1 MTKEEIKALTEE
13 QVEARA
19 AELAEAAKAD
29 GADLEAIEAETLALE
44 ERRAQ
49 LIEQRKAD
57 AAAVAAGAGEVIEK
71 REEKKRMKTIEEIRS
86 SREYEEA
93 YANYIK
99 TGDKHELR
107 NIVTSVGIGN
117 AGEDAFPV
125 PYYLEQRIETSWN
138 DSRLWSA
145 IRRKTSI
152 KGIVRVPIEMTADPA
167 VVHDEN
173 TDRPAEENIT
183 FAEVTI
189 TPKMIK
195 KWVQITDELLSLS
208 GREFLDY
215 IYDEIEYQIIQA
227 VEKNVLQAIL
237 ASAQQ
242 RPGTL
247 LLSATVNAEAI
258 SATTILQALATLADG
273 ARNPVAIMNKSTFYE
288 FMALEDLQKRPIFN
302 VISENG
308 RPVYS
313 INGVEVI
320 FADAN
325 GIMDSEIPGTKLIFV
340 GDLDGLVVNLPNGDG
355 VDVVYD
361 PYTKAPDD
369 MVVITGKMLMG
380 AEVVKKN
387 FFCGVPVVPPLIDGG
402 NGDGN

>member
-29 GADLEAIEAETLALE
+29 NPDLEAIEAETLALE
-44 ERRAQ
+44 ERRKE

-71 REEKKRMKTIEEIRS
+71 REEKKRMKTIEEIRA

-99 TGDKHELR
+99 TGDKTEIRTL
-107 NIVTSVGIGN
+107 VTDATGAGGQNSVPIP
-117 AGEDAFPV
+117 A
-125 PYYLEQRIETSWN
+125 YLENKIEANWN
-138 DSRLWSA
+138 ESRLWSA
-145 IRRKTSI
+145 IRRKMST
-152 KGIVRVPIEMTADPA
+152 KGIVRVPIEMSADPA
-167 VVHDEN
+167 VEHNEGEE
-173 TDRPAEENIT
+173 RPAEEKIT
-183 FAEVTI
+183 FASALLQ
-189 TPKMIK
+189 PKMLK
-195 KWVQITDELLSLS
+195 KWIQITDEVLSLS

-215 IYDEIEYQIIQA
+215 IFDEIEYQIIQA
-227 VEKNVLQAIL
+227 AEKKVMMAIMISDG
-237 ASAQQ
+237 AV
-242 RPGTL
+242 PGTPA
-247 LLSATVNAEAI
+247 LSATVNADAI
-258 SATTILQALATLADG
+258 SATTVLQALATLADG
-273 ARNPVAIMNKSTFYE
+273 ARNPVAIMSKSTFYE

-325 GIMDSEIPGTKLIFV
+325 GILESTDPATDIFFV
-340 GDLDGLVVNLPNGDG
+340 GDLDGLIVNLPNGDA
-355 VDVVYD
+355 VDVIYD

-369 MVVITGKMLMG
+369 LVTITGKMMM
-380 AEVVKKN
+380 AAAVVKKG
-387 FFCGVPVVPPLIDGG
+387 FFCTVVVTPSEDDGNGG
-402 NGDGN
+402 N

>member
-71 REEKKRMKTIEEIRS
+71 REEKKRMKTIEEIRA

-99 TGDKHELR
+99 TGKDREVRTLL
-107 NIVTSVGIGN
+107 TD
-117 AGEDAFPV
+117 ATGEGGQNRV
-125 PYYLEQRIETSWN
+125 PIPTYLESKIETSWTE
-138 DSRLWSA
+138 SRLWSA
-145 IRRKTSI
+145 IRRKVSV
-152 KGIVRVPIEMTADPA
+152 KGIMRVRIEEYADPA
-167 VVHDEN
+167 VVHTEN
-173 TDRPAEENIT
+173 TERPAQEKIT
-183 FAEVTI
+183 FSTAVI
-189 TPKMIK
+189 TPKNVK
-195 KWVQITDELLSLS
+195 KWIEITDEVLGLS

-215 IYDEIEYQIIQA
+215 IYDEIEYKI
-227 VEKNVLQAIL
+227 VH
-237 ASAQQ
+237 
-242 RPGTL
+242 G
-247 LLSATVNAEAI
+247 AE
-258 SATTILQALATLADG
+258 SEVWTTIWESCVNSGAINDYMAPTELKPSVIFEALGRLADA
-273 ARNPVAIMNKSTFYE
+273 ARNPVALMSKATFYS
-288 FMALEDLQKRPIFN
+288 FMALTDLQGRPIYN
-302 VISENG
+302 VVTENG
-308 RPVYS
+308 KPSYY

-320 FADAN
+320 FVDAATTADDAN
-325 GIMDSEIPGTKLIFV
+325 YKHIIV
-340 GDLDGLVVNLPNGDG
+340 GDLDGVLVNLPNGDA

-369 MVVITGKMLMG
+369 VVVITGKLMVG
-380 AEVVKKN
+380 AAAVRPWH
-387 FFCGVPVVPPLIDGG
+387 FCAIQV
-402 NGDGN
+402 GDAG